1 MLTRRKT
8 LFRSLP
14 FRATYSSKMNAQM
27 PHTNNCIVCTVIIPS
42 FSISVSLSLFIYVF
56 LFSLPFRFVCFLL
69 WWWYWYFSSIMILHL
84 VTKCTKCGALAF
96 LLLLFYY
103 IIMCVG
109 AASFSTFFA
118 FASFSSF
125 SVTRHWC
132 VSARTASRSF
142 IFPLCNPSLL
152 DAIQCT
158 YLPSILFP
166 AGFILYLVRVLM
178 LLAHLVAH
186 SQRHP
191 CNVFHPDEN
200 PHSFD
205 SVVRSGRSFHNL
217 LY

>member
-125 SVTRHWC
+125 SVT
-132 VSARTASRSF
+132 
-142 IFPLCNPSLL
+142 P
-152 DAIQCT
+152 
-158 YLPSILFP
+158 
-166 AGFILYLVRVLM
+166 LVRER
-178 LLAHLVAH
+178 ANRVALIH
-186 SQRHP
+186 FSSLQSIP
-191 CNVFHPDEN
+191 SWC
-200 PHSFD
+200 D
-205 SVVRSGRSFHNL
+205 SVYLFALDIVPGRFYSVFSACAHVVGTFSGT
-217 LY
+217 